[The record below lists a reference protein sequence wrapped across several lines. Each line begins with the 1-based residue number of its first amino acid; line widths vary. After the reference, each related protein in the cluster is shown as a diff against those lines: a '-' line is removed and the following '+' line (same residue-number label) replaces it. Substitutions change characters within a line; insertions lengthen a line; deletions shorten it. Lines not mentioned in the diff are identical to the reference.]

1 MRRLLIAQIPAL
13 VLSLLLFQSAALAQE
28 TCAENFSFQTFFG
41 EVTLGQHSYGPI
53 MNYKADLRL
62 TNAFPSSIRIGT
74 YNILN
79 LYDHSSAHEESS
91 YFPVEKDTERR
102 LGNARA
108 IHEINPDFQV
118 VVEVENMAAL
128 QKFNDTYLDHEYEP
142 LLIEGND
149 VRIDV
154 AILVKRDLPVNF
166 EWRSFKDYKATDGHK
181 VFSRD
186 LPVGLAFARDSAGN
200 SIAAPK
206 FAILATHYK
215 SQRTKPG
222 EPDTAIKRQ
231 EQVVATLDI
240 VNKLQL
246 QYGKDFPIFL
256 AGDFNNKVHL
266 APEFSALFKRGFQD
280 TLDLLPTPPKD
291 RATHYFFPKKGGA
304 PEANQI
310 DAILALAPGVRVLQ
324 GSVIADTNNLGQA
337 LAAPRTF
344 DERESRP
351 SDHRP
356 IGVVLELPH

>member
-13 VLSLLLFQSAALAQE
+13 VLSLFLFQAAAFAQE
-28 TCAENFSFQTFFG
+28 TCAENFSFQTHFG
-41 EVTLGQHSYGPI
+41 QIFIGQHSFGPT
-53 MNYKADLRL
+53 MTYKADLSL
-62 TNAFPSSIRIGT
+62 KGVLPSSIRIGT

-79 LYDHSSAHEESS
+79 LYDHASAHAETAF
-91 YFPVEKDTERR
+91 FPMEKDIERR

-118 VVEVENMAAL
+118 IVEVENIAAL
-128 QKFNDTYLDHEYEP
+128 KKFNETYLDHEYEP

-149 VRIDV
+149 SRMDV
-154 AILVKRDLPVNF
+154 AILVKRNLPVNF
-166 EWRSFKDYKATDGHK
+166 EWRSFKEYKSPEGSP

-186 LPVGLAFARDSAGN
+186 LPVGLVFERDSQGN
-200 SIAAPK
+200 SNSQPK
-206 FAILATHYK
+206 LAILATHYK

-222 EPDTAIKRQ
+222 AEDTAIKRQ
-231 EQVVATLDI
+231 QQVVATLDI

-256 AGDFNNKVHL
+256 AGDFNNKIHL
-266 APEFSALFKRGFQD
+266 APEFSSLFKRGFKD
-280 TLDLLPTPPKD
+280 TLDLSPEPPKD

-304 PEANQI
+304 PEGNQI
-310 DAILALAPGVRVLQ
+310 DAILALAPGLRVLE
-324 GSVIADTNNLGQA
+324 GRVISDTDKDGHTLS
-337 LAAPRTF
+337 APRTF

-356 IGVVLELPH
+356 IGVTLELNH

>member
-13 VLSLLLFQSAALAQE
+13 VLSLLLFQSAAFAQV
-28 TCAENFSFQTFFG
+28 TCAENFSFQTLFG
-41 EVTLGQHSYGPI
+41 EVTLSQHSFGPI
-53 MNYKADLRL
+53 MSYKADLSL

-79 LYDHSSAHEESS
+79 LYDHASPHTESVS
-91 YFPVEKDTERR
+91 YFPTEKDTQRR

-108 IHEINPDFQV
+108 IHEINPDFQI

-128 QKFNDTYLDHEYEP
+128 KKFNETYLDHQYEP

-154 AILVKRDLPVNF
+154 AILIRRDLPVNF
-166 EWRSFKDYKATDGHK
+166 EWRSFKNYKGADGK
-181 VFSRD
+181 NIFSRD
-186 LPVGLAFARDSAGN
+186 LPVGLVFERDAQGN
-200 SIAAPK
+200 STATPK

-222 EPDTAIKRQ
+222 QPDTAAKRL

-256 AGDFNNKVHL
+256 AGDFNNNVHS
-266 APEFSALFKRGFQD
+266 APEFSALFKRGFKD
-280 TLDLLPTPPKD
+280 TLDMTPEPPKD
-291 RATHYFFPKKGGA
+291 RATHYYFPKNGA
-304 PEANQI
+304 VPEANQI
-310 DAILALAPGVRVLQ
+310 DAILALAPGLRVLE
-324 GSVIADTNNLGQA
+324 GRVISDTNDQGETLS
-337 LAAPRTF
+337 APKTF
-344 DERESRP
+344 DEREQRP

-356 IGVVLELPH
+356 IGVVLELR